1 MVLVLDLQG
10 SLGGLVL
17 LDPPG
22 PLRHENQD
30 VLGSTQVQ
38 DEAVGQVHRGRV
50 QRDLKMDS
58 LTHFWCPRDNV
69 DSALACYAGGRGL
82 IPAVGSKLS
91 IEMFFSNLSIG
102 IRKHIIGPR
111 HVEMVF

>member
-22 PLRHENQD
+22 PLRHEDQD

-50 QRDLKMDS
+50 QRDLKMES
-58 LTHFWCPRDNV
+58 LTHFWCPRGNV
-69 DSALACYAGGRGL
+69 DRVSYAGSRGL

-91 IEMFFSNLSIG
+91 IEMFFSLLG
-102 IRKHIIGPR
+102 EGVRKHIIGPR
-111 HVEMVF
+111 HVEMVL

>member
-22 PLRHENQD
+22 PLRHEDQD

-38 DEAVGQVHRGRV
+38 DEAVG
-50 QRDLKMDS
+50 
-58 LTHFWCPRDNV
+58 
-69 DSALACYAGGRGL
+69 
-82 IPAVGSKLS
+82 
-91 IEMFFSNLSIG
+91 
-102 IRKHIIGPR
+102 
-111 HVEMVF
+111 

>member
-22 PLRHENQD
+22 PLRHEDQD

-58 LTHFWCPRDNV
+58 LTHFWCPRGNL
-69 DSALACYAGGRGL
+69 LASYTGGRGS

-91 IEMFFSNLSIG
+91 IEMFFSILG
-102 IRKHIIGPR
+102 KGVRQHIFAPR
-111 HVEMVF
+111 HVDIVV